1 MVSAYIRKVGQQ
13 NDCFYTNEK
22 VKGNIT
28 DVSVAF
34 TAQKWSLAISQ
45 FSVFQYVLMVGLTVL
60 IRIISHNIEHSTWD
74 C

>member
-34 TAQKWSLAISQ
+34 TAQK
-45 FSVFQYVLMVGLTVL
+45 
-60 IRIISHNIEHSTWD
+60 
-74 C
+74 